1 MQTGMEQL
9 IADLKRH
16 IVETLGLEDV
26 APETIDT
33 DAPLFRTGLGLDSID
48 ALELVVMIEKHYG
61 IKLKQMA
68 AARAAFQSVRTLA
81 TFVAEHRAPAT

>member
-1 MQTGMEQL
+1 MEQL
-9 IADLKRH
+9 ITDLKHH

-26 APETIDT
+26 APDSIDP
-33 DAPLFRTGLGLDSID
+33 DASLFRTGLGLDSID
-48 ALELVVMIEKHYG
+48 ALELVVMVEKHYG

-81 TFVAEHRAPAT
+81 TFIADHRPPGS

>member
-1 MQTGMEQL
+1 MEQL

-33 DAPLFRTGLGLDSID
+33 DAPLFRAGLGLDSID
-48 ALELVVMIEKHYG
+48 ALELVVMVEKHYG

-68 AARAAFQSVRTLA
+68 AAKAAFQSVRALA
-81 TFVAEHRAPAT
+81 NFVSEHRAPVT